1 MVCLSNRNTASNI
14 RALAVSLQTLKIKD
28 HRFIFISVHHISIFS
43 DYIES
48 LPHANTPEVFGLHPN
63 AEIGYYTSAARDMWS
78 HLVELQPQ
86 TGDSGSGISREEF
99 IGKIAKDVL
108 AKLPPEYEMDK
119 IRKKYGLD
127 IPPTTVVLLQEL
139 ERFNNLIIRMR
150 RSLQTLQK
158 VRDISEICFK
168 HVRVNLAPW
177 FIYEILC
184 RITGILIYICTWLQK
199 WQEEQDN
206 PVSTMHN
213 VMVVN

>member
-1 MVCLSNRNTASNI
+1 M
-14 RALAVSLQTLKIKD
+14 
-28 HRFIFISVHHISIFS
+28 
-43 DYIES
+43 
-48 LPHANTPEVFGLHPN
+48 
-63 AEIGYYTSAARDMWS
+63 
-78 HLVELQPQ
+78 ELQPQ

-168 HVRVNLAPW
+168 HVRVNLASW

-199 WQEEQDN
+199 
-206 PVSTMHN
+206 
-213 VMVVN
+213 